1 MKKALLATL
10 EWVLGGALAW
20 LVLGKVAWSEAVDGI
35 LLVHW
40 DVAVLAVAAI
50 FYSDYLKSYRWK
62 LLLPGEQVSPSR
74 LFLVRNA
81 GSGISSV
88 SPIRVMGEITQI
100 AMLGQQD
107 GIRAAKVTASIVL
120 SGIFDLVVTLNI
132 LALGLFLLP
141 PLADYRHLV
150 IGFWATAAGLFVLTP
165 LLVGRLGRCRPLRRS
180 RFARETLEALSV
192 VHSQKGVVLACLALT
207 LGGWL
212 FIGIAAWLI
221 AEAMGIG
228 LTIRTV
234 TVLIVAVL
242 RGAGFT
248 PAPTGMVG
256 VYEFVTVSTLA
267 LFTVDPAIAV
277 SFALVTH
284 AVIYLPRIV
293 LEACVLL
300 VDRAAFAHAI
310 TSVMEPLQQLR
321 FSRKLGA

>member
-1 MKKALLATL
+1 MKKALFTTFGWA
-10 EWVLGGALAW
+10 LGGALAW
-20 LVLGKVAWSEAVDGI
+20 LVLGKVTWSDAVDGI
-35 LLVHW
+35 LLVDW
-40 DVAVLAVAAI
+40 DIAVLAVAAI

-62 LLLPGEQVSPSR
+62 LLLPGERVSPGR

-100 AMLGQQD
+100 AMLGQRD

-132 LALGLFLLP
+132 LALGLLLLP

-165 LLVGRLGRCRPLRRS
+165 LLVKRLGRFRPLRRS
-180 RFARETLEALSV
+180 RFVRETLEAFGA
-192 VHSQKGVVLACLALT
+192 VHSQKGVVVASLALT

-228 LTIRTV
+228 LPFWTI

-242 RGAGFT
+242 RGSGFT

-267 LFTVDPAIAV
+267 LFAVDPAIAV

-293 LEACVLL
+293 LGACVVL
-300 VDRAAFAHAI
+300 VERAAFIHAI
-310 TSVMEPLQQLR
+310 SSVIEPLRQLR
-321 FSRKLGA
+321 FARKLGA